1 MGILGL
7 VAAFL
12 FEVPSLPGSL
22 EGWGSI
28 LFLAIVC
35 GSFGFAM
42 QPVAQK
48 FTTSERTAVMNSVN
62 PLGAMVLGM
71 IFLHENP
78 GVYGLIGAILILG
91 GILLQSMSPAQPAA
105 IKQS

>member
-1 MGILGL
+1 
-7 VAAFL
+7 
-12 FEVPSLPGSL
+12 
-22 EGWGSI
+22 
-28 LFLAIVC
+28 
-35 GSFGFAM
+35 
-42 QPVAQK
+42 
-48 FTTSERTAVMNSVN
+48 MNSVN